1 MKLPDDSIDKDK
13 FDAVL
18 SRLIKAKPM
27 SGADIKAIP
36 KLKKDG
42 TPKKTKIVQK
52 RTNEMRSLHEWAHR

>member
-1 MKLPDDSIDKDK
+1 VSDDSLVDKDK

-18 SRLIKAKPM
+18 SRLIQAKPI

-52 RTNEMRSLHEWAHR
+52 TDK

>member
-1 MKLPDDSIDKDK
+1 MKLPDDPVDKNK

-42 TPKKTKIVQK
+42 TPKKQRKIVQK
-52 RTNEMRSLHEWAHR
+52 TDK

>member
-1 MKLPDDSIDKDK
+1 MKMPDDPVDKDK

-42 TPKKTKIVQK
+42 TPKKSKPIRK
-52 RTNEMRSLHEWAHR
+52 MDK

>member
-1 MKLPDDSIDKDK
+1 MTNMKMSDDPVDKYK

-36 KLKKDG
+36 KRKKDG
-42 TPKKTKIVQK
+42 TLKKSKIVQK
-52 RTNEMRSLHEWAHR
+52 TDK